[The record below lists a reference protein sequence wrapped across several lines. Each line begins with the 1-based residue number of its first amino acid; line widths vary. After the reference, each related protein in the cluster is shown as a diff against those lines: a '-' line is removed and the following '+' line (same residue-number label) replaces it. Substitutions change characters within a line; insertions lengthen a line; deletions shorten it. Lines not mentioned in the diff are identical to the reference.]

1 LRGRISSCAKGCER
15 GGRRRV
21 ALQSREAAEG
31 RKAPVNVVLVN
42 PLLIASVFAAARR
55 PQPAVMA
62 SLLIETGRSGKIA
75 RFFIR
80 PHQQ

>member
-1 LRGRISSCAKGCER
+1 
-15 GGRRRV
+15 
-21 ALQSREAAEG
+21 
-31 RKAPVNVVLVN
+31 VNVVLVN

-62 SLLIETGRSGKIA
+62 SLLIETGRSGKMA